1 MSPQTGQ
8 HTFRYATANVPRA
21 ISQAR
26 RAMRLMGW
34 ARTSL
39 VKLDRTPVSPGSTH
53 EHVEITL
60 KGAGSRVADSAP
72 DQSSMR
78 EEWQIRRGLR
88 KGMVVRTLSVGYNF
102 AAGAHHTMPAGA
114 VGTIVVR
121 DGIVV
126 RVRFSEIPGHSF
138 GYAPSALEVL

>member
-1 MSPQTGQ
+1 MSAGTDQ
-8 HTFRYATANVPRA
+8 HTFRYATSNVPRA
-21 ISQAR
+21 IAQAR

-39 VKLDRTPVSPGSTH
+39 VKLDRTPVSPGSTY

-60 KGAGSRVADSAP
+60 KGTGSRVASLGLEPFAN
-72 DQSSMR
+72 R
-78 EEWQIRRGLR
+78 AEWDVRRGLA
-88 KGMVVRTLSVGYNF
+88 KGMAVRTLSVGFNF
-102 AAGAHHTMPAGA
+102 AGGAHHTMPAGA
-114 VGTIVVR
+114 IGTIVEK